1 MPMSNS
7 KKSNGPDNHKNAALK
22 PEITDF
28 EVLEW
33 LESERMEHERR
44 MQELGC
50 SLLSTRK
57 ESTLDSRK
65 DVDRSQTKE

>member
-1 MPMSNS
+1 MPTRNS
-7 KKSNGPDNHKNAALK
+7 KKSKGSNNREKVVLK

-50 SLLSTRK
+50 SFFSTRK
-57 ESTLDSRK
+57 ESALDSQK
-65 DVDRSQTKE
+65 DIGRSQTKE